1 MLFSSSKQNLGRHLG
16 TILLETCEIEKIT
29 SIYEIASTY
38 LFQINLY
45 WQKSSMISRSAALDD
60 VSAAQQAEVS
70 GMATTML
77 QSSE

>member
-45 WQKSSMISRSAALDD
+45 WQKSSMMSFKN
-60 VSAAQQAEVS
+60 
-70 GMATTML
+70 G
-77 QSSE
+77 